1 MKQDFNNSMD
11 SLLRDYARRHTDDFS
26 IERGVDD
33 LNESLT
39 GNHNMKH
46 LDADELAAF
55 AENALPGAARARY
68 VAHLADCDVCRHL
81 IIDLRGA
88 EIIASEIATQRPP
101 HDIQARPLWR
111 EKLAAFFALPALRYV
126 APALAA
132 SLLVASIVG
141 IMTYRSRDKV
151 ILVASQQETQ
161 TKNITSDSATNEM
174 QTAMNSN
181 TATSSSVDRMT
192 NSPYSSNTAT
202 TTTTTSNTTANSAA
216 TTRPTANA
224 NASITAKETHTNAAT
239 RNDSVRNDALP
250 NSARS
255 VAELARQPITRS
267 EKSSDDAEASAPKRD
282 TTAIAKLPPPPAAT
296 GNANMSANRAGVVT
310 TQNEEVSVTSS
321 QVAKAAKNSASDGA
335 STPAPDSPFAEARA
349 ADRRRAPTATT
360 AAKKALPVNGR
371 TASAADA
378 KDATPSRRI
387 NGRDFRRQGNRWIDT
402 AYAASQSTTNVARG
416 SEQYRALIADE
427 PGIGKIAAQLDGE
440 IIVVWK
446 KRAYR
451 IR

>member
-11 SLLRDYARRHTDDFS
+11 SLLRDYARRHADAS
-26 IERGVDD
+26 SMERDVDA
-33 LNESLT
+33 LNEPLT

-46 LDADELAAF
+46 LDTDELAAF
-55 AENALPGAARARY
+55 TENAVPDAARARY
-68 VAHLADCDVCRHL
+68 VAHLADCDTCRRL

-88 EIIASEIATQRPP
+88 EIIASEIATQRSP
-101 HDIQARPLWR
+101 HDIKARPLWR

-132 SLLVASIVG
+132 SLSVALIVG
-141 IMTYRSRDKV
+141 IMTYRSRDKA

-161 TKNITSDSATNEM
+161 ANNKIYDSPTNEM
-174 QTAMNSN
+174 QAAMNSN
-181 TATSSSVDRMT
+181 TATS
-192 NSPYSSNTAT
+192 T
-202 TTTTTSNTTANSAA
+202 TTTTTTNTTANNASA
-216 TTRPTANA
+216 TRPTANA
-224 NASITAKETHTNAAT
+224 NAFITSKEARTDTAT
-239 RNDSVRNDALP
+239 RNDTVRNEPLP
-250 NSARS
+250 QSAPP
-255 VAELARQPITRS
+255 VAELTRQSVARS
-267 EKSSDDAEASAPKRD
+267 EESSNDDEARASKRD
-282 TTAIAKLPPPPAAT
+282 TTEIAESPPPPAAN
-296 GNANMSANRAGVVT
+296 GNANMSANRAGVVAK
-310 TQNEEVSVTSS
+310 QSEEVSVTSS
-321 QVAKAAKNSASDGA
+321 QIPKAAKNSASDGA
-335 STPAPDSPFAEARA
+335 STSAPDVPFAEERA
-349 ADRRRAPTATT
+349 ADRRRARAPTATT

-371 TASAADA
+371 AASVADA

-387 NGRDFRRQGNRWIDT
+387 NGRDFRWQGNRWIDT
-402 AYAASQSTTNVARG
+402 AYTASQSTTNVARG